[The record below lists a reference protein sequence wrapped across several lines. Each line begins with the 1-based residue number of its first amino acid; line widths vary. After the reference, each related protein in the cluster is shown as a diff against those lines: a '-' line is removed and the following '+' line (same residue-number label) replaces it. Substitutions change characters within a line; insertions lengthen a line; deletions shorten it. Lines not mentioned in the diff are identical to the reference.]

1 MKKLLP
7 LILLLATTPAARAE
21 IKASY
26 ITSAQIK
33 VEMPYVTTQKAGTTY
48 SLSGSNLTPSVTIGD
63 TTTSNKIGGL
73 NLGSL
78 TNGVP
83 ALIQTDTT
91 VTNAGSA
98 FEKVESIF
106 VGDTTPSTVTPSSGL
121 AALPVLSGTTTIGSG
136 GTKGDLALTN
146 LSSGITTCSA
156 GGSGTLCTAS
166 TTITIE
172 ID

>member
-7 LILLLATTPAARAE
+7 LILLLISAPAAKAE

-33 VEMPYVTTQKAGTTY
+33 VEMPSVATQKAGTTY

-63 TTTSNKIGGL
+63 TTTANKIGGL

-83 ALIQTDTT
+83 ALIQTDTV
-91 VTNAGSA
+91 VTTPGSA

-106 VGDTTPSTVTPSSGL
+106 IGDTTPSTVTPSSGI
-121 AALPVLSGTTTIGSG
+121 AALPVLSGSTTINSG
-136 GTKGDLALTN
+136 GTAGSLAMTS
-146 LSSGITTCSA
+146 LSSGVHTCSA
-156 GGSGTLCTAS
+156 GGSGTICTGS

>member
-7 LILLLATTPAARAE
+7 LILLLATAPTARAE

-26 ITSAQIK
+26 TTSAQIQ

-78 TNGVP
+78 TNQVP

-91 VTNAGSA
+91 VTNGGSA

-106 VGDTTPSTVTPSSGL
+106 VGDSTPSTVTPSSGI
-121 AALPVLSGTTTIGSG
+121 AALPVLSGPTTIGSG